1 MGSPRE
7 SATVAVKDHSV
18 ANLGQAALKQRLR
31 QPRLAEMV
39 AEGLRERIL
48 SGDLADGSMLPK
60 QDDLLAEFRVSP
72 PSIREALR
80 ILETEGL
87 ITVQRG
93 NVGGA
98 VVHRPQPNK
107 TAYML
112 AMVLQSRGVDLLDVQ
127 TAMRHLEPVCVAA
140 CAARPDRETAIL
152 PRLRA
157 NIDAARANID
167 NADVYIGLARQFHVD
182 LVQGC
187 GNETMSLIVG
197 ALEQLWSAQVDKL
210 ARKPAQHGAFADRAI
225 RLATLKDHEKLYRL
239 IAKGDSAGAERA
251 AREHYSD
258 AAQETEGWQH
268 AFDLTAMIDAS
279 ALRDA

>member
-1 MGSPRE
+1 MRIGGI
-7 SATVAVKDHSV
+7 VVKDSCV
-18 ANLGQAALKQRLR
+18 VSNLGQAVLKQRLR

-48 SGDLADGSMLPK
+48 SGELADGSMLPK

-112 AMVLQSRGVDLLDVQ
+112 AMVLQSRAVDLLDVQ

-140 CAARPDRETAIL
+140 CAMRPDRETTIL
-152 PRLRA
+152 PQLKA
-157 NIDAARANID
+157 NIDASRANID
-167 NADVYIGLARQFHVD
+167 NADIYIGLARQFHVEI
-182 LVQGC
+182 VVGC
-187 GNETMSLIVG
+187 GNETMSLIIG
-197 ALEQLWSAQVDKL
+197 ALEQLWSAQVDKM

-225 RLATLKDHEKLYRL
+225 RLATLKDHEKIYRL

-251 AREHYSD
+251 ARDHYSE
-258 AAQETEGWQH
+258 AARETEGWHH
-268 AFDLTAMIDAS
+268 AFDLSTVIDAS
-279 ALRDA
+279 SLRDA